1 MHDSTK
7 GARSDA
13 SDVTS
18 TGLPAGARVLVIRLG
33 ALGDMVMVS
42 AFLRH
47 LIALHG
53 DAGEVTLLTTPQFAP
68 LFSGFDGLTVAAF
81 PRQGFRARLRALGYI
96 RRGGFA
102 RVYDLQ
108 SNHRTRILVGL
119 SGVPQRVGLWPLW
132 PFTHHPDYGRER
144 PEHIFTRT
152 NDLLAAV
159 GLPAAPETLNL
170 PVSTEAMQRV
180 AAWRQTQGLEPG
192 RYVLCHAG
200 ASPIHPEKRWPG
212 FAELAGHLH
221 AAGWQMVW
229 VGGPDDVEV
238 NRTLSTR
245 VGIDATSAFTLPEL
259 CELARSAAFAVTNDS
274 APMHA
279 IAAAGTPVFALFGP
293 TDWRR
298 CHAVGQRER
307 VLEAPLDPAGRRPL
321 DGLKVESVLSRI
333 NAEGFA
339 VV

>member
-7 GARSDA
+7 RPRSDVSVVHPPA
-13 SDVTS
+13 
-18 TGLPAGARVLVIRLG
+18 LPAGARVLVIRLG

-42 AFLRH
+42 AFLHH

-53 DAGEVTLLTTPQFAP
+53 DAGEVTLLTTPQFAS
-68 LFSGFDGLTVAAF
+68 LFPGFPGLTVAAF

-102 RVYDLQ
+102 RIYDLQ
-108 SNHRTRILVGL
+108 SNHRTRLLVGF
-119 SGVPQRVGLWPLW
+119 SGVSQRAGLWPLW
-132 PFTHHPDYGRER
+132 PFTHYPDYGRER
-144 PEHIFTRT
+144 PVHIFTRT

-159 GLPAAPETLNL
+159 GLPPAPEALAL
-170 PVSTEAMQRV
+170 PVSTDATVRV
-180 AAWRQTQGLEPG
+180 AEWRQTQGLEPG

-212 FAELAGHLH
+212 FAGLGGRLH
-221 AAGWQMVW
+221 AAGWQVVW
-229 VGGPDDVEV
+229 VGGPDDVEI
-238 NRTLSTR
+238 NRTLSAQ
-245 VGIDATSAFTLPEL
+245 VGIDATCIFGLPEL
-259 CELARSAAFAVTNDS
+259 AELARSAAFAVTNDS

-279 IAAAGTPVFALFGP
+279 IAAAGIPVFALFGP

-298 CHAVGQRER
+298 CHALGQRAR
-307 VLEAPLDPAGRRPL
+307 VLEAPEDSAGRRPL
-321 DGLKVESVLSRI
+321 EGLEVEAVLSRI